1 VFTWIKEQHHVD
13 CDRRGRGR
21 ADRDRLHRIR
31 QVAPEAGATGLRAVR
46 DLADVIFVCVKAI
59 EGIVDVL
66 ARHGRLTTGSSNRW
80 AHRGTRQSRYD
91 SLGQDEDDRFELGD
105 DDEYEPDD
113 ERF

>member
-1 VFTWIKEQHHVD
+1 MLIVTVAAAAALIVIASTGS
-13 CDRRGRGR
+13 GRSPP
-21 ADRDRLHRIR
+21 RL
-31 QVAPEAGATGLRAVR
+31 APPGCARSATSPTSF
-46 DLADVIFVCVKAI
+46 FVCVKAI